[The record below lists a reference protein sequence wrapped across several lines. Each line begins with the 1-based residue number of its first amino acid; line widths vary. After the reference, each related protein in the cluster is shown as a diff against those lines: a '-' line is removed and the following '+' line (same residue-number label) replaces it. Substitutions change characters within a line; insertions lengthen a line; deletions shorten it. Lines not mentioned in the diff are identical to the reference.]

1 MQLGCPYSG
10 EAIFDPRKKLVLYLR
25 KEIPFGLANNEGNK
39 LAFFFRH
46 RVWKFPF
53 TNTSYFA
60 RSRLAFAS
68 NGAGWPVDSFPAPGI
83 PFRRLLRRSV
93 SCKT

>member
-25 KEIPFGLANNEGNK
+25 KDIPFGIVSNEANK
-39 LAFFFRH
+39 LAFYFRN
-46 RVWKFPF
+46 RTWRLPF

-60 RSRLAFAS
+60 RSRLAFANS
-68 NGAGWPVDSFPAPGI
+68 VAGWPVKSFPAPGI

-93 SCKT
+93 SCG